1 MKGSGRNKFA
11 SLALGANNMAGE
23 KYRFFVKNATV
34 VLQNFY
40 NSTQHFKSKRWRNVV
55 HGGKDEEQA
64 ILQL

>member
-1 MKGSGRNKFA
+1 
-11 SLALGANNMAGE
+11 MAGE